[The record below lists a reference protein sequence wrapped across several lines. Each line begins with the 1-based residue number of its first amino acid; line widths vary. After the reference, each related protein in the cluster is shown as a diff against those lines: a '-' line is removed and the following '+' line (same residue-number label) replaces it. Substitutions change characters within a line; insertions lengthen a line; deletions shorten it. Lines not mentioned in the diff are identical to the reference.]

1 MAAPTRQACGG
12 GGGRLFLFILRRLPA
27 PPSPASRSYKV
38 RPVPNWP
45 RRPRFP
51 DPEDPLTPT
60 WQLTPQ
66 YAAKQYGRF
75 GAASGLDPARLWPG
89 PERLRELEAE
99 EREWYPSLRDMQE
112 ALREKER
119 LREEKRLARENLIK
133 ANMAKMPQMI
143 ADWRREKK
151 ERWEK
156 AQADKLRRGRLLA
169 EAREQLGYNVDP
181 RSTKFQE
188 LVRDLEKKQRK
199 QLKEQKQQQKLEA
212 RAAALQAAA
221 AASPE

>member
-1 MAAPTRQACGG
+1 MAAAAATRQVCGLL
-12 GGGRLFLFILRRLPA
+12 GRRPA
-27 PPSPASRSYKV
+27 LSTPASRYYKV
-38 RPVPNWP
+38 RPVPNRP
-45 RRPRFP
+45 RRPYFP
-51 DPEDPLTPT
+51 DPEDPLAPR
-60 WQLTPQ
+60 WQLTPK

-75 GAASGLDPARLWPG
+75 GAASGVDPAGLWPT
-89 PERLRELEAE
+89 PQRLREVEDE
-99 EREWYPSLRDMQE
+99 ERQWHPDLQTMQDS
-112 ALREKER
+112 LREKER
-119 LREEKRLARENLIK
+119 LQEEKRLARENLIK

-143 ADWRREKK
+143 ADWRREKQ

-212 RAAALQAAA
+212 RAVALQAAA